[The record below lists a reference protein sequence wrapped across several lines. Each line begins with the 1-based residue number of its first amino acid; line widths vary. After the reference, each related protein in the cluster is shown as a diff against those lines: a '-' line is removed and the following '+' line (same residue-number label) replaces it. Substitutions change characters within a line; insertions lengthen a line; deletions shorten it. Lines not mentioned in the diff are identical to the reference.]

1 MPKET
6 KGNSIGFSGIEES
19 KHQRLVLF
27 CPLQGAIDVI
37 SRKWALLVI
46 NELGNHK
53 KIRFSELR
61 SELKEITAKS
71 LSNTLEDLQS
81 NDLIIRETFNEIPP
95 RVEYSLTR
103 DGQGLHRAIIPL
115 LRWASSRKGAV
126 ITECSCKAK
135 PEILHIKK
143 QKKSR

>member
-1 MPKET
+1 MRKET
-6 KGNSIGFSGIEES
+6 KGNSIDYSGLEKS
-19 KHQRLVLF
+19 TSQPLVLF

-46 NELGNHK
+46 NEIGNHK
-53 KIRFSELR
+53 KIRFNQLR

-71 LSNTLEDLQS
+71 LSNTLEDLTS
-81 NDLIIRETFNEIPP
+81 NDLIIRETFREIPP
-95 RVEYSLTR
+95 RVEYRLTR
-103 DGQGLHRAIIPL
+103 DGKGLYQAVMPL
-115 LRWASSRKGAV
+115 LHWAASRKGAV
-126 ITECSCKAK
+126 VTECSCKAK

>member
-1 MPKET
+1 MRKET
-6 KGNSIGFSGIEES
+6 KGNSIDYGGLEKSTS
-19 KHQRLVLF
+19 QPLVMF

-53 KIRFSELR
+53 KIRFNELR

-115 LRWASSRKGAV
+115 LRWAASRKGAV